1 MKSQLMLQKLTIS
14 PCKLDQIGTLLS
26 KWDKNPQLFGQTHL
40 QLDAG
45 DPHGLAVCVAEPA
58 EQRRGAQV
66 LAEWELKT
74 LETLEV
80 N

>member
-45 DPHGLAVCVAEPA
+45 DPHGPAVCVAEPA